1 MKGFAQSRR
10 RIAAVILMALSWTPF
25 AGGASAAEA
34 GAQIKV
40 VYHMD
45 DSSRATSAMRSMTNQ
60 LEAMPNTKIVVVA
73 LADGVEF
80 LLTGAKDPRGN
91 PYEPMIDDL
100 VMQGVEFRACNNTL
114 VARKIER
121 GRLHPDVTIVDSGV
135 AEISR
140 LQATEGFVYVKP

>member
-1 MKGFAQSRR
+1 MNAFVPSRR
-10 RIAAVILMALSWTPF
+10 RIAAAILIALPGMLVPGAAMAEP
-25 AGGASAAEA
+25 GAT
-34 GAQIKV
+34 IKV

-45 DSSRATSAMRSMTNQ
+45 DSSRATGAMRSMANQ
-60 LEAMPNTKIVVVA
+60 LKAMPNTKIVVVA
-73 LADGVEF
+73 LADGVDF

-121 GRLHPDVTIVDSGV
+121 SRLHADVAVVDSGV

-140 LQATEGFVYVKP
+140 LQATEGFAYVKP